1 VSTPARLRPEAVRA
15 RPLEAAAELLQAD
28 VVGSALH
35 GAAVTGVTHD
45 SRAVVPGDVYAAL
58 PGSRGH
64 GANFAA
70 QAVAAGARA
79 VLTDPAGRAA
89 AAAAGVPVL
98 VIPDVRAR
106 LGQLAGWV
114 YGEPARDL
122 LVIGVTGT
130 NGKTTTA
137 YLLEGGLRGAG
148 HRTGLLGTI
157 ETRIGEETAPSVRT
171 TPEATD
177 LHALLAVMRER
188 GVTAVAMEVSS
199 HALALGRVG
208 GLVFD
213 VALFTN
219 LSADHLD
226 FHADLEDYFAAK
238 AALFTAQ
245 RCRQAV
251 VDVDDAYG
259 RRLAA
264 AVDVPVTTVSVGGG
278 VTGGATGSAAGSAA
292 DWRASDVAAD
302 PTGASRFRAR
312 GPAGQDLEVV
322 VGLAG
327 DFNVANALLAVAGL
341 RAAGVAGADVV
352 RGLRGVSVPGR
363 MERVDDGQ
371 PFSVVVDYAH
381 SPDALARAVAALRPA
396 TRGRLLLVVGCGGD
410 RDPHKRPLMGE
421 IAARAADVVVVTDDN
436 PRAEDPAAIRAAVL
450 AGTAR
455 VPAPQR
461 AEVVELGDRRAA
473 IREAVRRARAGDTL
487 LVAGKGHE
495 TGQEVDGAVL
505 PFDDR
510 RVVRA
515 ALHEI
520 PA

>member
-1 VSTPARLRPEAVRA
+1 VRA
-15 RPLEAAAELLQAD
+15 RPLEAAAELLQAV
-28 VVGSALH
+28 VVGPALH

-45 SRAVVPGDVYAAL
+45 SRAVQPGDVYAAL
-58 PGSRGH
+58 PGHRRH
-64 GANFAA
+64 GASFVGQAA
-70 QAVAAGARA
+70 AAGAEA

-89 AAAAGVPVL
+89 AVAAGVPVL

-106 LGQLAGWV
+106 LGQLAAWV

-122 LVIGVTGT
+122 LLIGVTGT

-137 YLLEGGLRGAG
+137 YLLEGGLRAAG
-148 HRTGLLGTI
+148 HRTGLVGTI

-219 LSADHLD
+219 LTAEHLD

-238 AALFTAQ
+238 ASLFTAH

-259 RRLAA
+259 RRVAA
-264 AVDVPVTTVSVGGG
+264 TADVAVTTVS
-278 VTGGATGSAAGSAA
+278 AADSAAGSAA
-292 DWRASDVAAD
+292 DWRASDVVAD

-312 GPAGQDLEVV
+312 GPAGQDLEVS

-341 RAAGVAGADVV
+341 RAAGVDGADVV
-352 RGLRGVSVPGR
+352 RGLSGVSVPGR
-363 MERVDDGQ
+363 MERVGEGQ

-421 IAARAADVVVVTDDN
+421 IAARVADVVVVTDDN

-461 AEVVELGDRRAA
+461 AEVIERGDRGAA
-473 IREAVRRARAGDTL
+473 IREAIGRARPGDTL

-515 ALHEI
+515 ALREV

>member
-1 VSTPARLRPEAVRA
+1 MLQAAVVDSTP
-15 RPLEAAAELLQAD
+15 
-28 VVGSALH
+28 H
-35 GAAVTGVTHD
+35 GAVVTGAVVTGVTHD
-45 SRAVVPGDVYAAL
+45 SRDVLPGDVYAAL
-58 PGSRGH
+58 PGQRGH
-64 GANFAA
+64 GAEFAG
-70 QAVAAGARA
+70 QAVAAGATA
-79 VLTDPAGRAA
+79 VFTDPAGQAIAA
-89 AAAAGVPVL
+89 AATGDTRTPVL
-98 VIPDVRAR
+98 VVPDVRAR
-106 LGQLAGWV
+106 LGQLAAWV

-122 LVIGVTGT
+122 LLIGVTGT

-137 YLLEGGLRGAG
+137 YLLEGGLRAAG

-157 ETRIGEETAPSVRT
+157 ETRIGHDVTPSVRT

-226 FHADLEDYFAAK
+226 FHGDLEDYFSAK
-238 AALFTAQ
+238 ASLFTAQ

-264 AVDVPVTTVSVGGG
+264 TVDVPVTTVSVGGG
-278 VTGGATGSAAGSAA
+278 APDAPA
-292 DWRASDVAAD
+292 DWCASEVVAERS
-302 PTGASRFRAR
+302 GLSRFRAR
-312 GPAGQDLEVV
+312 GPAGQDMEVAI
-322 VGLAG
+322 GLAG

-341 RAAGVAGADVV
+341 RAAGVDGAAAV
-352 RGLRGVSVPGR
+352 RGLSEVSVPGR
-363 MERVDDGQ
+363 MERVGDGQ
-371 PFSVVVDYAH
+371 PFTVVVDYAH
-381 SPDALARAVAALRPA
+381 SPDALSRAVAALRPA
-396 TRGRLLLVVGCGGD
+396 TRGRLLLVIGCGGD
-410 RDPHKRPLMGE
+410 RDRQKRPLMGE
-421 IAARAADVVVVTDDN
+421 IAARSADIVVVTDDN

-461 AEVVELGDRRAA
+461 AEVIERGDRGAA
-473 IREAVRRARAGDTL
+473 IREAIGRARPGDTL

-515 ALHEI
+515 ALREV